1 MIRQAACLLGALL
14 ILGLGSVQ
22 AQSDKVSFD
31 VSLNSD
37 QFFGFYPF
45 FSGGYSFN
53 EKVGFS
59 FYGILWS
66 GGRGGASGLNEA
78 WGNWT
83 EFGVGVSLTPVEGLD
98 ISPAIGVL
106 GGSLLSSGG
115 SGGAVLGDGVVPNL
129 TVGLDQKK
137 VEGEL
142 YFGYYLPVRNET
154 VELTNEL
161 GEPMGRTSTLSFIHY
176 WANLGY
182 KASPFL
188 SFGAHFEHLINSGGT
203 EVEASS
209 DVYQWIG
216 PYIQFSSDKAFAR
229 FSAGGDLLEGNDSF
243 YKLTVGF
250 GI

>member
-1 MIRQAACLLGALL
+1 MNKNFTLMIRQGLCLLALVL
-14 ILGLGSVQ
+14 MLGLGSAQ

-45 FSGGYSFN
+45 FSGGYSLNDKLDFT
-53 EKVGFS
+53 

-66 GGRGGASGLNEA
+66 GGTGGG

-83 EFGVGVSLTPVEGLD
+83 EFGVGVNLSPIEGLD

-106 GGSLLSSGG
+106 GGNLLSAESSG
-115 SGGAVLGDGVVPNL
+115 VLGDGLVPNL
-129 TVGLDQKK
+129 TVGLDQAK

-142 YFGYYLPVRNET
+142 YAGLYLPVRGDN
-154 VELTNEL
+154 
-161 GEPMGRTSTLSFIHY
+161 GGQSTFLHY

-182 KASPFL
+182 KASSFF
-188 SFGAHFEHLINSGGT
+188 SFGAHFEHLLG
-203 EVEASS
+203 SS
-209 DVYQWIG
+209 AGVGELSDAYQWIG
-216 PYIQFSSDKAFAR
+216 PYIQFSSDNAFAR
-229 FSAGGDLLEGNDSF
+229 FSAGGDLVDGRDSF